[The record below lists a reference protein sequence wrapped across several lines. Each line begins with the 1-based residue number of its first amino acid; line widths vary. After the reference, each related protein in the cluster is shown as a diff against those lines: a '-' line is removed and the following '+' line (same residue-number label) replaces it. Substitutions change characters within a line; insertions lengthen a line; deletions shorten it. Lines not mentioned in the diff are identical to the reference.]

1 MNNFLLLIIAL
12 SVVASSIFDIWGDVM
27 EDSKHEYILKFLAN
41 VSYFIFAFSVML
53 YVFTKFW

>member
-1 MNNFLLLIIAL
+1 MNNFLLLTIAL

-27 EDSKHEYILKFLAN
+27 EDSKYEYLLKFLAN